1 MEKTYTFSDI
11 KHYVIDRIN
20 HILSIEEL
28 IIDYDYTSKN
38 LDDPNYKVTM
48 FNGDYS
54 ICKVFEFTN
63 TDNLPEVKYTIKTYV
78 NGICTNTTYH
88 SWYNIGNDKYSDSKD
103 AYNVYANKVLG
114 FKDVNKNYAQNLAD
128 MLADHITSYFRGG
141 F

>member
-11 KHYVIDRIN
+11 KHSVVDRIN
-20 HILSIEEL
+20 EILSTEEL

-63 TDNLPEVKYTIKTYV
+63 TDKLPEVKYTIKTYV
-78 NGICTNTTYH
+78 NGICTNTTCH
-88 SWYNIGNDKYSDSKD
+88 SWYNVGNDKYSDSKD

-114 FKDVNKNYAQNLAD
+114 FNNSKNYAQNLAD
-128 MLADHITSYFRGG
+128 MLADHITSCFRGG